1 MFENCINLS
10 PKIDPHTL
18 ITNRDGVLRVD
29 EATELGCKYIMWRQ
43 ETLARH
49 VVTIFNL
56 MNSNNKNIMCR
67 RDWLGSHYIQFV
79 HIFMSMPDACYDG
92 MFMRKRKIRFQ
103 RKTE

>member
-43 ETLARH
+43 ETLAR
-49 VVTIFNL
+49 
-56 MNSNNKNIMCR
+56 
-67 RDWLGSHYIQFV
+67 
-79 HIFMSMPDACYDG
+79 
-92 MFMRKRKIRFQ
+92 
-103 RKTE
+103 